1 MRVSHFTLLSRLG
14 IERNMPSSHE
24 KPERTPAHHASL
36 GRSMV
41 GWTNNLL
48 ATAVILIVVLTFG
61 FQTIQWW
68 YPKTPA
74 GGGSST
80 PSPILDETALQ
91 LDFGKRGGRWK
102 RASFAGTQRELV
114 AEMIALTRREI
125 ATGGLAFRVQ
135 DSESWTTLSDR
146 LQGQSAAW
154 SDAQGHRIYVQDG
167 PLPLAVACLA
177 RDNDASRSEATA
189 ASLLVGCWTLAL
201 PAGRLEGNLGSPAGS
216 REFTEGDSKAWT
228 LVLCHPQP
236 EEVSV
241 KSGPQPL
248 PELFSSE
255 FSITDDT
262 GQTLKKFKTQKSLG
276 ETRDKIDQYWHE
288 QGWTE
293 IQWSENAR
301 RTQGVCRADSNRKI
315 RVELIP
321 TPTGIQGLVADQP

>member
-1 MRVSHFTLLSRLG
+1 
-14 IERNMPSSHE
+14 
-24 KPERTPAHHASL
+24 
-36 GRSMV
+36 MV

-68 YPKTPA
+68 YPKVPA
-74 GGGSST
+74 GRDSSA

-125 ATGGLAFRVQ
+125 ATGGLAFRAQ
-135 DSESWTTLSDR
+135 DSESWATLAGR
-146 LQGQSAAW
+146 LQDQSAAW
-154 SDAQGHRIYVQDG
+154 SDDQGHRIYVQDG

-177 RDNDASRSEATA
+177 RDNDASRSESTA
-189 ASLLVGCWTLAL
+189 ATLLVGCWTLAL
-201 PAGRLEGNLGSPAGS
+201 PAGRLEGTPDSPQSSSG
-216 REFTEGDSKAWT
+216 FTEGNSSTWT

-236 EEVSV
+236 DEVSA
-241 KSGPQPL
+241 KSGLQPL

-255 FSITDDT
+255 FSITDDA

-276 ETRDKIDQYWHE
+276 ETRAKIDQYWHE

-301 RTQGVCRADSNRKI
+301 QVQGICRADSNRKI
-315 RVELIP
+315 RVDLIP
-321 TPTGIQGLVADQP
+321 TPTGTQGLVTDQP